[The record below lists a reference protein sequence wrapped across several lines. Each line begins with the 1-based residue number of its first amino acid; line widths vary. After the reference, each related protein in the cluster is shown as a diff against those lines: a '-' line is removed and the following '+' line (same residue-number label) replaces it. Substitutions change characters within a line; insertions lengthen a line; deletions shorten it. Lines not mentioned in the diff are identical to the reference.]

1 MTTPYVLA
9 VDDDPDVLGTLT
21 RALTREGYEVG
32 QATSGF
38 EALRML
44 AERQPDLMVLDIIMP
59 GLDGLSV
66 CRKIRSEVRYADLTI
81 LFLTARGQ
89 TDDVVAGLDAGG
101 DDYLVKPF
109 EVAELIARVRA
120 LIRRT
125 QRSTITASPMLEVG
139 PLYLDSST
147 HQAQVDGG
155 PPVQLTTTEHRLLR
169 YLMEHAN
176 QALSPQHLL
185 EAVWDYPPNTG
196 DPDLVRAHVRNL
208 RAKLTPEDDATR
220 LIRTI
225 HGVGYM
231 IAG

>member
-1 MTTPYVLA
+1 MTTPYILA
-9 VDDDPDVLGTLT
+9 VDDDPEVLGTLT
-21 RALTREGYEVG
+21 RALSREGFEVG
-32 QATSGF
+32 RATSGF
-38 EALRML
+38 DALRLL
-44 AERQPDLMVLDIIMP
+44 ADRQPDLLVLDIIMP
-59 GLDGLSV
+59 GLDGLAV
-66 CRKIRSEVRYADLTI
+66 CRKIRAEDRYSDLTI

-101 DDYLVKPF
+101 DDYLIKPF

-125 QRSTITASPMLEVG
+125 QRNVITASPTLDIG
-139 PLYLDSST
+139 SLHLDSSM
-147 HQAQVDGG
+147 HQATVGER
-155 PPVQLTTTEHRLLR
+155 PPIQLTATEHRLLR
-169 YLMEHAN
+169 YLMEHNN

-208 RAKLTPEDDATR
+208 RAKLEKGEEELR

-231 IAG
+231 ISG